1 MKSGHRGQ
9 DSVSAA
15 FVIGILKAVQQLDSS
30 LFTKLGAHLQEN
42 RLDTHSL
49 IDPVQRIPH
58 GKLLKLLDQINLL
71 GLGRR
76 DLFIEIGSRLT
87 PASFSALGY
96 AATSCRT
103 LGKAIE
109 VIPIY
114 EKVAVT
120 LGQTCLKKHE
130 DHLELSWNCTSNS
143 EHYRYYLEEIILAAW
158 VQLAKNITNT
168 QLQAD
173 KVLFTGPKPENV
185 HFFKKLFGNH
195 LAFNQ
200 AEATIIFSK
209 KIENLAIV
217 QFDPFINNLM
227 KEQAAKLQQS
237 LNYERSLSQA
247 VSQSIYRG
255 LIKGDFSQ
263 EHIAAEHNMSAR
275 TLRRSLTAQGT
286 SYMQILAQVRRN
298 KSKEYLQDN
307 NLSIFEVA
315 MLLGYSEH
323 STFSAAFKK
332 WYEQSPLEFRER
344 KV

>member
-1 MKSGHRGQ
+1 MKSGHYRQ

-15 FVIGILKAVQQLDSS
+15 FVIGILKAVQQLDDS
-30 LFTKLGAHLQEN
+30 LFAKLGAHLQKN
-42 RLDTHSL
+42 RLDIHSL
-49 IDPVQRIPH
+49 VDPVQRIPH
-58 GKLLKLLDQINLL
+58 SKLLNLLDQLNLL
-71 GLGRR
+71 VQGRR
-76 DLFIEIGSRLT
+76 ELFIEIGSRLT

-96 AATSCRT
+96 AATSCQT

-120 LGQTCLKKHE
+120 LGQTCLKNHK
-130 DHLELSWNCTSNS
+130 DHFELSWNCTNKR
-143 EHYRYYLEEIILAAW
+143 EHYSYFLEEIILAAW
-158 VQLAKNITNT
+158 VQLARNITNT
-168 QLQAD
+168 QLQAN
-173 KVLFTGPKPENV
+173 KVLFTGPKPEHV
-185 HFFKKLFGNH
+185 QFFNKLFGDN
-195 LAFNQ
+195 LVFNQ
-200 AEATIIFSK
+200 AEATIIFNQ
-209 KIENLAIV
+209 KIEKLEIV

-227 KEQAAKLQQS
+227 KQQAAQLQQS
-237 LNYERSLSQA
+237 LNYEESLSLA

-275 TLRRSLTAQGT
+275 TLRRSLTTQGT
-286 SYMQILAQVRRN
+286 SYMQILAQVRRK

-307 NLSIFEVA
+307 NLSIFEIA

-332 WYEQSPLEFRER
+332 WYGQSPLEFRE